1 MRDQKCRKNATN
13 TNGNGDFLLFAK
25 CQKKKLTKWI
35 RKKKLSHLLLPSFPK
50 SRKKWLCI
58 AVICDFMIWAN
69 FTAAT
74 LLCSIRF
81 RMWHSFGKYWI
92 GYYRREWHALT
103 RNDNDDD
110 GSDVGEN
117 DYDGGD
123 DSSHCMHSS
132 NIGFAHFEIERIDE
146 GTLSNIQCQRL
157 AILMFG
163 LFVKRFVNHRATN
176 IF

>member
-1 MRDQKCRKNATN
+1 MRDQKCRKTATN

-35 RKKKLSHLLLPSFPK
+35 RKKNFHICYCHHFQ
-50 SRKKWLCI
+50 RVEKWLCI

-74 LLCSIRF
+74 LLYWIRSQ
-81 RMWHSFGKYWI
+81 MWHSFGKYWI

-103 RNDNDDD
+103 RNDNDD
-110 GSDVGEN
+110 GGDVGEN
-117 DYDGGD
+117 DYDGD

-132 NIGFAHFEIERIDE
+132 NTGFAHFEIERIDE